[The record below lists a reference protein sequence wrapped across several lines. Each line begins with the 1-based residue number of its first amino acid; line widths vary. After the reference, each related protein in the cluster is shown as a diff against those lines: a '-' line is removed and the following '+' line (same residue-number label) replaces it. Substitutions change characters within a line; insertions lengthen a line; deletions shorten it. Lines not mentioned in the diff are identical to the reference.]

1 MPAGEKRKTLMS
13 YDRTVNRY
21 QENAVL
27 TTNREELIPLLY
39 EHLLVSLRRASRQI
53 SERDI
58 EGKAASVEKAQAI
71 LFELLSSLDLDA
83 EGELASRLAS
93 LYTYFLKELGEASR
107 TLDARRLDPLIEMV
121 SSLHE
126 SWAEAVRQVTG
137 AKGREDAGRMA

>member
-1 MPAGEKRKTLMS
+1 MS

-27 TTNREELIPLLY
+27 TTSREDLIPLLY

-53 SERDI
+53 SDRDI
-58 EGKAASVEKAQAI
+58 QGKAASVGKAQSI
-71 LFELLSSLDLDA
+71 LYELLGSLDFEA
-83 EGELASRLAS
+83 GEELASRLAS

-107 TLDARRLDPLIEMV
+107 ALDAKRLDPLIEMV

-126 SWAEAVRQVTG
+126 SWVEAVRQVTEER
-137 AKGREDAGRMA
+137 GREDVGRMA